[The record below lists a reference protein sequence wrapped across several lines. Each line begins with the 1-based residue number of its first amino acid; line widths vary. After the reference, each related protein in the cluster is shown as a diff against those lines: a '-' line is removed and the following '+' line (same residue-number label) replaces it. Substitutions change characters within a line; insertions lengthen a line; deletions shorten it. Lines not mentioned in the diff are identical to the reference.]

1 MLLLRL
7 DLWAEKSGKLS
18 GTQFGFRKGKGTTD
32 CLAVLKNQVL
42 VAFLDIT
49 GAYDNVLIHILCRE
63 HKKEGV
69 PVPLVFF
76 LWDMMWEKH
85 LYFFFFWSGRGARA
99 IRVYTKSRFYLHSC
113 TTFTRASLWLV
124 CTLCA
129 RFCNMQ
135 MIWSSISRKSML
147 RLLRLLADV
156 FGKTDDLVWGP
167 GSFIVCKQVTKDGF
181 FEET

>member
-7 DLWAEKSGKLS
+7 ELWAEKSGVLS

-49 GAYDNVLIHILCRE
+49 GAYDNVLIDILCRE
-63 HKKEGV
+63 LKKEGV

-85 LYFFFFWSGRGARA
+85 LYFFFFWSARGARA
-99 IRVYTKSRFYLHSC
+99 I
-113 TTFTRASLWLV
+113 

-129 RFCNMQ
+129 RFCNMW
-135 MIWSSISRKSML
+135 MIWSFIPRESML

-156 FGKTDDLVWGP
+156 FDKTDDLV
-167 GSFIVCKQVTKDGF
+167 
-181 FEET
+181 